1 MYWFGANSMA
11 YEPIYI
17 KFIAHTRAYACMQD
31 VLRDSHQNIGT
42 WGTSLVVQWLRLYA
56 STVGALGLIPGPTY
70 YPACLMV
77 WLKEKEE
84 EDYWQLGDEISGPS
98 LSSLGLRPPVPV
110 LFLSFLRGLCF
121 VVFVFFK
128 VLLSRLP
135 GGPLVKNPPA
145 NLGKTGSIPGLE
157 RSHIPWSD

>member
-1 MYWFGANSMA
+1 
-11 YEPIYI
+11 
-17 KFIAHTRAYACMQD
+17 
-31 VLRDSHQNIGT
+31 
-42 WGTSLVVQWLRLYA
+42 
-56 STVGALGLIPGPTY
+56 
-70 YPACLMV
+70 MV

-98 LSSLGLRPPVPV
+98 LCSLGLRPPAPV
-110 LFLSFLRGLCF
+110 LFLSFLKGLCF

-128 VLLSRLP
+128 ALLSIP